1 MLDIAIVGGGPAG
14 LMAAEVVAGQGRS
27 VTVFEGMPS
36 LGRKLLMAGRGGL
49 NLTHGEVLEALLGR
63 YGDAEERLTPLIRRF
78 DNTALRAWCEALGQ
92 PTFEGS
98 SGRIFPTSLK
108 ASPLLRAWLG
118 RLSSLGVG
126 FRTRHRWQGFAD
138 DRGLRFS
145 TPDGG
150 TVVAARAVILALG
163 GASWPRLGADGGW
176 VAPLRGAG
184 VVVRELEPANAGVVV
199 DWTPG
204 FAERFAGAALKTVE
218 ASFHGVRQR
227 GDLVVAAYGL
237 EGGPVYALGPRLRP
251 ALGRGGAVRVELD
264 LKPDATLEGLAKR
277 LAKAMAKGRSRS
289 NALRQAGL
297 APVASALLRE
307 AADPLPAAAA
317 DLAALVKAVPLE
329 VQAMAELERAIST
342 AGGIALDELDD
353 ALMLKRLPGVFVA
366 GEMLD
371 WEAPTGGYL
380 LQACFATGVRAGEG
394 ALAWL
399 EGERQAEPAG

>member
-14 LMAAEVVAGQGRS
+14 LMAAEAAAGRGRS

-63 YGDAEERLTPLIRRF
+63 YGEAEERLAPLIRRF

-98 SGRIFPTSLK
+98 SGRIFPTALK
-108 ASPLLRAWLG
+108 ASPLLRAWLA
-118 RLSSLGVG
+118 RLAEQGVG
-126 FRTRHRWQGFAD
+126 FATRHRWQGFDAD
-138 DRGLRFS
+138 GALLFS
-145 TPDGG
+145 TPGG
-150 TVVAARAVILALG
+150 QVVVAARAVILALG
-163 GASWPRLGADGGW
+163 GASWPRLGADGSW
-176 VAPLRGAG
+176 AATLREAG
-184 VVVRELEPANAGVVV
+184 VVVRELEPANAGALV
-199 DWTPG
+199 DWSLG
-204 FAERFAGAALKTVE
+204 FAERFAGTPLKTVV
-218 ASFHGVRQR
+218 ASLHGERHR
-227 GDLVVAAYGL
+227 GDLVVSTAGI
-237 EGGPVYALGPRLRP
+237 EGGPIYALGPKLRP
-251 ALGRGGAVRVELD
+251 ALARGGAVRVELD
-264 LKPDATLEGLAKR
+264 LKPDVTVERLGAK

-297 APVASALLRE
+297 TPVASALLRE
-307 AADPLPAAAA
+307 AANPLPTAAA
-317 DLAALVKAVPLE
+317 DLATLAKALPLDVKA
-329 VQAMAELERAIST
+329 MAGLERAIST

-353 ALMLKRLPGVFVA
+353 ALMVKRLPGVFVA

-399 EGERQAEPAG
+399 EREDEENES

>member
-1 MLDIAIVGGGPAG
+1 MLDIAIIGGGPAG
-14 LMAAEVVAGQGRS
+14 LMAAEAVAGHGRS
-27 VTVFEGMPS
+27 VTIFEGMPS

-63 YGDAEERLTPLIRRF
+63 YGAAEERLAPLIRRF

-92 PTFEGS
+92 PTFAGS

-118 RLSSLGVG
+118 RLSGLGVG
-126 FRTRHRWQGFAD
+126 FRTRHRWQGFTD
-138 DRGLRFS
+138 NQGLRFS
-145 TPDGG
+145 TPDGE

-176 VAPLRGAG
+176 VAPLRAAG
-184 VVVRELEPANAGVVV
+184 VAVRALEPANAGVVV

-204 FAERFAGAALKTVE
+204 FAERFAGAPLKTVA

-227 GDLVVAAYGL
+227 GDLVVTAYGL

-251 ALGRGGAVRVELD
+251 ALARGGAVRVELD
-264 LKPDATLEGLAKR
+264 LKPDATLEGLTAR

-307 AADPLPAAAA
+307 AVDPLPAVAA
-317 DLAALVKAVPLE
+317 DLAALVKAVPLA
-329 VQAMAELERAIST
+329 VQAMAGLERAIST
-342 AGGIALDELDD
+342 AGGIALDELDE
-353 ALMLKRLPGVFVA
+353 ALMLKRLLGVFAA

-380 LQACFATGVRAGEG
+380 LQACFATGSQAGAG

-399 EGERQAEPAG
+399 ERQQRVGPGS